1 MSIKPTARSV
11 KAAAVL
17 TSNLMLAPAVVA
29 LRMPMLTAEAN
40 SSNPYRVE
48 TTRAVTEK
56 MSAMVEGALAA
67 QMAFAQ
73 AAIQFWPEL
82 MSGRTPSLVSG
93 VAAERALRAAL
104 GPSGRTVKSNHRRL
118 SRSK

>member
-11 KAAAVL
+11 KAAAAL
-17 TSNLMLAPAVVA
+17 TGNLMLAPAVIA

-67 QMAFAQ
+67 QMAIAQ
-73 AAIQFWPEL
+73 AAIRFWPEL
-82 MSGRTPSLVSG
+82 MSGRTPSLISG
-93 VAAERALRAAL
+93 VAVERALQAAL
-104 GPSGRTVKSNHRRL
+104 GPSGRAVKSNHRRL
-118 SRSK
+118 SRIK